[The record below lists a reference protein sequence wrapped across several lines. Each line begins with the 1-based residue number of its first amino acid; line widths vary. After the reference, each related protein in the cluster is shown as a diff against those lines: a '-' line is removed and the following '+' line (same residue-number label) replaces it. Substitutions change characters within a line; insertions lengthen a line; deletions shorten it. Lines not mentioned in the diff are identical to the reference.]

1 MTIVVMTKPLIHI
14 YYIYMTN
21 TNIIP
26 QIIKKIMPAV
36 VSIVISK
43 KKTEVEKD
51 ITKEMSQNVAPVFPW
66 EAPEKP
72 EIPEEMIDA
81 HGMVKIGSGSGF
93 IVDESGIIITNKH
106 VVADKEAQYAV
117 YTDDNQKYDAEILA
131 RDPIEDIAII
141 KIDAKNLPAVELGD
155 SSAIELGMP
164 VLAIGNALGIFKN
177 TVSYGII
184 SGLARAIQA
193 AAPPTGNNKELVMQ
207 ELRGLIQTDA
217 AINPGN
223 SGGPLVTLDGKVIG
237 INAAVVFGA
246 QNLNFT
252 LPINAVKRDLSDLKK
267 HGRIVRPLLGLR
279 YVTVDENLKEKMKL
293 AVDYGALVAGQPP
306 HAHGVVPQS
315 PAQKAGIKDKD
326 IVLECDGEKI
336 TREKTI
342 QDFLE
347 TKTVGDKLHLKVLRG
362 DEKLDLEVTLA
373 ERK

>member
-1 MTIVVMTKPLIHI
+1 MQ
-14 YYIYMTN
+14 N
-21 TNIIP
+21 TIP

-43 KKTEVEKD
+43 KKTDVEKD
-51 ITKEMSQNVAPVFPW
+51 IKKEMSQNVTPIFPW
-66 EAPEKP
+66 EKSDEKP

-81 HGMVKIGSGSGF
+81 HGMVKVGSGSGF

-141 KIDAKNLPAVELGD
+141 KIDAKNLPIVELGN
-155 SSAIELGMP
+155 SSEIELGMP

-177 TVSYGII
+177 TVSYGIV
-184 SGLARAIQA
+184 SGLARSIQA
-193 AAPPTGNNKELVMQ
+193 VAPSTGDNKMPVMQ

-223 SGGPLVTLDGKVIG
+223 SGGPLVTMDGKVIG

-267 HGRIVRPLLGLR
+267 HGRIIRPLLGLR
-279 YVTVDENLKEKMKL
+279 YVMVDENLKARMKL
-293 AVDYGALVAGQPP
+293 AVDYGALIAGQPP

-315 PAQKAGIKDKD
+315 PAHKAGLKDKD

-336 TREKTI
+336 THEKTI

-362 DEKLDLEVTLA
+362 DEKLDFEITLA